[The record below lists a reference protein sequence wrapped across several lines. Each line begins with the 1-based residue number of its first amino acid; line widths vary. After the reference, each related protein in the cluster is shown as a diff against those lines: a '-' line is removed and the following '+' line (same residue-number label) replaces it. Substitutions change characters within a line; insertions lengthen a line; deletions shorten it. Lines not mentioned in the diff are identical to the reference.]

1 MRWMRLIEPL
11 IDRIELAQFS
21 ISLSISIP
29 GLSLDD
35 VHARPTFAA
44 VQLLDGAIARLHHCL
59 ARSIIIGQGSM
70 ALPKSRCNC
79 LCIVRRGHLCDTS
92 CQDRQWLRICD
103 SHLCT
108 PCSAV
113 QMARRGKCSACNPLR
128 LADAIRPSA
137 VRCGPRLRPVREDA
151 PLISNIYKRV

>member
-44 VQLLDGAIARLHHCL
+44 VQLLDGAIDRSPAYIIGLHAALSWARDLWRYPRAVVTDSALSAAATFATLLARLASGFAFSFL
-59 ARSIIIGQGSM
+59 A
-70 ALPKSRCNC
+70 L
-79 LCIVRRGHLCDTS
+79 T
-92 CQDRQWLRICD
+92 
-103 SHLCT
+103 
-108 PCSAV
+108 
-113 QMARRGKCSACNPLR
+113 
-128 LADAIRPSA
+128 
-137 VRCGPRLRPVREDA
+137 
-151 PLISNIYKRV
+151 